1 MSLVVT
7 YPDFSVV
14 HSLVSDYGGLV
25 APNSLALHCYRDAI
39 LEHSDEVETKYIA
52 RMLSGLSSFLWVTK
66 AMFLLCFFLF
76 SPVEKENEVACHTL
90 IATLAALFVLF
101 HVTDIPIRQFK
112 WRPGAPY
119 CDPNVPEHFR
129 SMIV

>member
-7 YPDFSVV
+7 YPDSSVM

-25 APNSLALHCYRDAI
+25 APNSSALHCCRDAI

-66 AMFLLCFFLF
+66 AMFLLYFFLF

-90 IATLAALFVLF
+90 IATLVL
-101 HVTDIPIRQFK
+101 D
-112 WRPGAPY
+112 
-119 CDPNVPEHFR
+119 
-129 SMIV
+129 